1 MCCTT
6 ELGKYYTQTQS
17 YSLFVL
23 SYITHYNIMRS
34 QVMAPDVFVLPVQQV
49 RMTASS
55 NKTFWRES
63 PRTSL
68 HAAQWKKDE

>member
-1 MCCTT
+1 
-6 ELGKYYTQTQS
+6 
-17 YSLFVL
+17 
-23 SYITHYNIMRS
+23 MRS